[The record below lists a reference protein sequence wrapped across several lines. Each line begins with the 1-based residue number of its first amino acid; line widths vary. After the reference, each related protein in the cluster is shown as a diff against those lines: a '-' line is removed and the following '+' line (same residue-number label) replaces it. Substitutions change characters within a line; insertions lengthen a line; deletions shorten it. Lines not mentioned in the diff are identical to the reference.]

1 MARWSSLFS
10 EVWIHSSLVRLHLE
24 TGGTLRESCS
34 EPPCPVNFRSHNSSV
49 HEEMEREARKY
60 ASFPPPLAWITQL
73 LRKISS
79 NHYFLN
85 LIIINFTMITL
96 KWYVLH
102 ADTPTNIPVTALSRQ
117 ILSGCIADPVGSCTA
132 LSFCAPQ
139 VLPCL
144 SNPSLNHLSS
154 SASYPLLTSICS
166 FSIGNGVG
174 IFTLW
179 SFIWVA
185 VFSLGSSLL
194 ISPLS
199 LRLYWQ

>member
-1 MARWSSLFS
+1 MARWSSLLS
-10 EVWIHSSLVRLHLE
+10 KVWIHSSLVRLHLE
-24 TGGTLRESCS
+24 TGGTLRQSCS
-34 EPPCPVNFRSHNSSV
+34 EPPSSSV

-60 ASFPPPLAWITQL
+60 AFFFPPHLAWIAQL

-79 NHYFLN
+79 SYYFLN
-85 LIIINFTMITL
+85 LTIIIFAMITL
-96 KWYVLH
+96 KQYVLH
-102 ADTPTNIPVTALSRQ
+102 AGTPTNVPVTALSRQ
-117 ILSGCIADPVGSCTA
+117 ILSGCTADRVGSCTA

-144 SNPSLNHLSS
+144 SSPSLNHLSNT
-154 SASYPLLTSICS
+154 ASYPLLTSIHT

-185 VFSLGSSLL
+185 GFSLGSSLL
-194 ISPLS
+194 ISPAS
-199 LRLYWQ
+199 LQLYWQ